1 MYELPHNGDISH
13 IRENEKDAVLLQDQ
27 GFAAFQP
34 VEHVHPSLEDWRR
47 FVFEHSGSDPTKDY
61 YFVLRSAQEGGA
73 LAFISEFCFM
83 SNPDDQLWL
92 LYTENLE
99 KEATAQFNAIMK
111 YFETHP
117 Y

>member
-1 MYELPHNGDISH
+1 
-13 IRENEKDAVLLQDQ
+13 
-27 GFAAFQP
+27 
-34 VEHVHPSLEDWRR
+34 
-47 FVFEHSGSDPTKDY
+47 
-61 YFVLRSAQEGGA
+61 
-73 LAFISEFCFM
+73 M